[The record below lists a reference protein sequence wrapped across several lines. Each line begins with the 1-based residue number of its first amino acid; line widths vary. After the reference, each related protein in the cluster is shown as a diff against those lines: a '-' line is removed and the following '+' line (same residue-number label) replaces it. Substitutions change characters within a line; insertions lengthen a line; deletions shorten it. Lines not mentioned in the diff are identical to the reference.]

1 MAGTQIGPEA
11 IIHVQQLELGTRT
24 RSLYV
29 PGSDIVQPGTIGL
42 FGHPSTFEYL
52 AKDSLPLPLTWRGVL
67 PTGLEV
73 RTFALPPNTSATA
86 FRTDGVDGVI
96 ALLPDT
102 SLPIPFGTAA

>member
-1 MAGTQIGPEA
+1 MAGTRIGPEA
-11 IIHVQQLELGTRT
+11 IIHVQQLEPGARA

-29 PGSDIVQPGTIGL
+29 PGPDLVQPGTIGL

-52 AKDSLPLPLTWRGVL
+52 AKDGLPLPPTWRGVL

-86 FRTDGVDGVI
+86 FRTDGVHGVI
-96 ALLPDT
+96 VLLPDAA
-102 SLPIPFGTAA
+102 LPIPFGTAA